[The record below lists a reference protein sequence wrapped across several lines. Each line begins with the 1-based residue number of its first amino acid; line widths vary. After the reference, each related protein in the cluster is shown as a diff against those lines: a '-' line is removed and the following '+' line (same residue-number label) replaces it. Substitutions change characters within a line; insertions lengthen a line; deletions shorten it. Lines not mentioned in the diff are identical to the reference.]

1 MGVNGR
7 IVPPYAIVV
16 LESVLT
22 EQNAVPLIVVS
33 SARDPVEA
41 INSILRRAG
50 HPVHCTWIAS
60 LRDLGESIAKVNPE
74 LIVHVSGAQE
84 ELQSVITIRDQ
95 TAPTVPVV
103 VLADTVD
110 EGRIAAAMIGGA
122 RDVVTLANPVRLQ
135 AVMVRE
141 LRAHRLERALN
152 TTLKSAHDARS
163 QLETVLERSND
174 AIVQIQEGIVVDAN
188 PAWVELFGVEE
199 GLLGHP
205 VMDLFD
211 ESTQPA
217 LRGALAACLQGRWN
231 DHTLKVNALLS
242 DGSKLPVEVVLAL
255 GEHEGEPS
263 IRLVLPSK
271 PRDDTKLVEELSD
284 VVRSDPTTGLLRR
297 RELLEALTA
306 RLSSAAAG
314 GMRCIALIKL
324 DKFSTIERDVGV
336 TASDDVLAEFAKL
349 LKESLYPKE
358 VAGRFGGVRF
368 LVLLE
373 RGNEHDI
380 EAWGDQLI
388 ARVQKHVMRI
398 KDKTV
403 SLTCTVGLS
412 VVPANAGVDA
422 VIADA
427 IEASRKGI
435 ARGGN
440 QTVTSDRADND
451 NRVQSYDKVWVKHI
465 KAALMEN
472 RFRLVQQPVASLQ
485 GDDPVMFDVLVR
497 MIDTQGKEVL
507 PAEFMAAAERNDLL
521 KNIDRWVVGA
531 SLSFAAQRRPG
542 CLFVRLSKDTAKDG
556 SFLDWLENHVRASR
570 AEPQRLCFQVTEEV
584 ASSYLVQVKALATAL
599 RQKGFRFALDGFGSG
614 RDSQGLLDSVP
625 LDFVKIDGALVQGLT
640 GDPLLQQRVR
650 TLVEGATKRLIQTI
664 GERVEDA
671 NTMAVLWQ
679 VGVQYIQGYFVNE
692 PEQVVLRADGR

>member
-1 MGVNGR
+1 
-7 IVPPYAIVV
+7 
-16 LESVLT
+16 LT
-22 EQNAVPLIVVS
+22 EQNAVPLVVMS
-33 SARDPVEA
+33 AARDPVEA

-50 HPVHCTWIAS
+50 HPVHCTWIPS
-60 LRDLGESIAKVNPE
+60 LRDLAEAVTKVSPE
-74 LIVHVSGAQE
+74 LLIYITGPAD
-84 ELQSVITIRDQ
+84 ELQAVVNIRDQ

-103 VLADTVD
+103 VLAESVD
-110 EGRIAAAMIGGA
+110 EARIAAAMTTGA

-141 LRAHRLERALN
+141 LRAYRLERALN
-152 TTLKSAHDARS
+152 TTLKSASDARN

-211 ESTQPA
+211 ESSQPA
-217 LRGALAACLQGRWN
+217 LRGALAACLQGRWD
-231 DHTLKVNALLS
+231 DHTLKVNAILA
-242 DGSKLPVEVVLAL
+242 DGSRLPVEVVLAL

-263 IRLVLPSK
+263 VRLVLPSN
-271 PRDDTKLVEELSD
+271 PRDDTKLAEKLSD
-284 VVRSDPTTGLLRR
+284 VVRSDATTGLLHR
-297 RELLEALTA
+297 RELIEALGSRLGSTA
-306 RLSSAAAG
+306 PG
-314 GMRCIALIKL
+314 GMRCVALVKL
-324 DKFSTIERDVGV
+324 DKFATIERDVGV
-336 TASDDVLAEFAKL
+336 TASEEVLADFAKL
-349 LKESLYPKE
+349 LRQSLHSKE
-358 VAGRFGGVRF
+358 VVGRFGGVRF

-380 EAWGDQLI
+380 EAWGEQLI
-388 ARVQKHVMRI
+388 ARVQKHVIRI
-398 KDKTV
+398 KDKSIT
-403 SLTCTVGLS
+403 LTCTVGLS
-412 VVPANAGVDA
+412 VVPPANAPLDA
-422 VIADA
+422 LIADA
-427 IEASRKGI
+427 IEACKKG
-435 ARGGN
+435 AGRGGN

-472 RFRLVQQPVASLQ
+472 RFRLVQQPIASLQ

-497 MIDTQGKEVL
+497 MVDTQGKEVL

-556 SFLDWLENHVRASR
+556 SFLEWLENHVRASR
-570 AEPQRLCFQVTEEV
+570 AEPQRLCFQITEEI
-584 ASSYLVQVKALATAL
+584 ASSYITQVKALASAL
-599 RQKGFRFALDGFGSG
+599 RQKGFRFALDSFGSG
-614 RDSQGLLDSVP
+614 RDSQGLLDSVA

-640 GDPLLQQRVR
+640 GDPQLQQRVR
-650 TLVEGATKRLIQTI
+650 VLVEAATKRLIQTI

-692 PEQVVLRADGR
+692 PEQVVLRADGGR

>member
-1 MGVNGR
+1 
-7 IVPPYAIVV
+7 
-16 LESVLT
+16 LT
-22 EQNAVPLIVVS
+22 EQNAVPLIVMS

-50 HPVHCTWIAS
+50 HPVHCTWIAA
-60 LRDLGESIAKVNPE
+60 LRDLSEAITKVNPE
-74 LIVHVSGAQE
+74 LLVHVGSSD
-84 ELQSVITIRDQ
+84 ELQSVINIRDQ
-95 TAPTVPVV
+95 SIAALPIV
-103 VLADTVD
+103 VLAEVAD
-110 EGRIAAAMIGGA
+110 ETRIANAMIAGA

-135 AVMVRE
+135 AVMLRE
-141 LRAHRLERALN
+141 LRAYRLERALN
-152 TTLKSAHDARS
+152 TTVKTASDARS
-163 QLETVLERSND
+163 QLETVLARSND

-188 PAWVELFGVEE
+188 PAWVELFGADD
-199 GLLGHP
+199 GLLGQP

-231 DHTLKVNALLS
+231 NDHALKVNAILG
-242 DGSKLPVEVVLAL
+242 DGTRRPVEVVLAL

-263 IRLVLPSK
+263 IRLVLPRQT
-271 PRDDTKLVEELSD
+271 RDETKLAQQLSD
-284 VVRSDPTTGLLRR
+284 AVRSDATTGLLHRR
-297 RELLEALTA
+297 DLLEALRTRLESTA
-306 RLSSAAAG
+306 PG
-314 GMRCIALIKL
+314 GVRSITLIKL
-324 DKFSTIERDVGV
+324 DKFATIERDVGV
-336 TASDDVLAEFAKL
+336 VASDEVLTEFAKV
-349 LKESLYPKE
+349 LKETLHPKE
-358 VAGRFGGVRF
+358 VVGRFGGVRF
-368 LVLLE
+368 LALLE

-380 EAWGDQLI
+380 EAWGEQLI
-388 ARVQKHVMRI
+388 ARIKKHVVRV
-398 KDKTV
+398 KDKTI
-403 SLTCTVGLS
+403 SLTCSVGLS
-412 VVPANAGVDA
+412 VVPPGKVELEA

-427 IEASRKGI
+427 MEACRKG
-435 ARGGN
+435 AGRGGN

-485 GDDPVMFDVLVR
+485 GEDPGMFDVLVR

-507 PAEFMAAAERNDLL
+507 PGEFMAAAERNDLL

-556 SFLDWLENHVRASR
+556 SFLEWLENHVRSSR
-570 AEPQRLCFQVTEEV
+570 AEPQRLCFQVTEEL
-584 ASSYLVQVKALATAL
+584 ASSYVTQVKALASAL
-599 RQKGFRFALDGFGSG
+599 RQKGFRFALDQFGSG

-640 GDPLLQQRVR
+640 GDPQLQQRVR
-650 TLVEGATKRLIQTI
+650 VLVEAATKRLIQTI

-679 VGVQYIQGYFVNE
+679 VGVQYIQGYFLSE
-692 PEQVVLRADGR
+692 PEQVVLRAEGR

>member
-1 MGVNGR
+1 M
-7 IVPPYAIVV
+7 
-16 LESVLT
+16 T

-60 LRDLGESIAKVNPE
+60 LRDLGEAIAKFNPE
-74 LIVHVSGAQE
+74 LLVHVSGTQE
-84 ELQSVITIRDQ
+84 DLQSVVTIRDQ
-95 TAPTVPVV
+95 TSSTVPLV
-103 VLADTVD
+103 VLADAID
-110 EGRIAAAMIGGA
+110 EARIAAAMIVGA
-122 RDVVTLANPVRLQ
+122 RDVVTLHNPVRLQ

-297 RELLEALTA
+297 RELIEALTA
-306 RLSSAAAG
+306 RFASAAAG
-314 GMRCIALIKL
+314 GMRCIAFIKL

-336 TASDDVLAEFAKL
+336 TASDDVLTEFAKL
-349 LKESLYPKE
+349 LKETLNPKE
-358 VAGRFGGVRF
+358 LAGRFGGVRF
-368 LVLLE
+368 VVLLE

-380 EAWGDQLI
+380 EAWGEQLI

-422 VIADA
+422 VVADA
-427 IEASRKGI
+427 IEACRKGVG
-435 ARGGN
+435 RGGN

-497 MIDTQGKEVL
+497 MVDAQGKEVL

-531 SLSFAAQRRPG
+531 SLSFAAQRKPG

-556 SFLDWLENHVRASR
+556 SFLEWLENHVRSSR
-570 AEPQRLCFQVTEEV
+570 AEPQRLCFQITEEV
-584 ASSYLVQVKALATAL
+584 AASYLVQVKALATAL

-614 RDSQGLLDSVP
+614 RDSQGLLDTVP

-640 GDPLLQQRVR
+640 GDPQLQMRVR
-650 TLVEGATKRLIQTI
+650 ALVEGATKRLIQTI

>member
-1 MGVNGR
+1 
-7 IVPPYAIVV
+7 
-16 LESVLT
+16 LT

-74 LIVHVSGAQE
+74 LLVHVSGAQE
-84 ELQSVITIRDQ
+84 ELQSVVTIRDQ

-103 VLADTVD
+103 VLADAVD

-135 AVMVRE
+135 AVMLRE

-336 TASDDVLAEFAKL
+336 TASDDVLTEFAKL

-358 VAGRFGGVRF
+358 LAGRFGGVRF

-427 IEASRKGI
+427 LEASRKGI

-531 SLSFAAQRRPG
+531 SLSFAAQRKPG

-556 SFLDWLENHVRASR
+556 SFLDWLENHVRSSR

-584 ASSYLVQVKALATAL
+584 ASSYLVQVKALAAAL

-640 GDPLLQQRVR
+640 GDPQLQQRVR

>member
-1 MGVNGR
+1 
-7 IVPPYAIVV
+7 
-16 LESVLT
+16 LT
-22 EQNAVPLIVVS
+22 EQNAVPLIVMS

-41 INSILRRAG
+41 INGILRRAG
-50 HPVHCTWIAS
+50 HPVHCTWIAA
-60 LRDLGESIAKVNPE
+60 LRDLSEAITTVNPE
-74 LIVHVSGAQE
+74 LLVHVGSGE
-84 ELQSVITIRDQ
+84 ELQSVINIRDQ
-95 TAPTVPVV
+95 AVPALPVV
-103 VLADTVD
+103 VLGEAADET
-110 EGRIAAAMIGGA
+110 RIANAMIAGA

-135 AVMVRE
+135 AVMLRE
-141 LRAHRLERALN
+141 LRACRLERALN
-152 TTLKSAHDARS
+152 STLKSASDARS
-163 QLETVLERSND
+163 QLETVLARSND

-188 PAWVELFGVEE
+188 PAWIEFFGVEE
-199 GLLGHP
+199 GLLGQP

-231 DHTLKVNALLS
+231 NDHTLKVNAILG
-242 DGSKLPVEVVLAL
+242 DGTRLPVEVVLAL

-263 IRLVLPSK
+263 IRLVLPRQT
-271 PRDDTKLVEELSD
+271 RDDTKLAEQLSD
-284 VVRSDPTTGLLRR
+284 VVRSDATTGLLHR
-297 RELLEALTA
+297 RELIEALMA
-306 RLSSAAAG
+306 RLESAAAG

-324 DKFSTIERDVGV
+324 DKFATIERDVGV
-336 TASDDVLAEFAKL
+336 VGSEEALAEFAKV
-349 LKESLYPKE
+349 LKETLHSKE
-358 VAGRFGGVRF
+358 VVGRFGGVRF
-368 LVLLE
+368 LALLE

-380 EAWGDQLI
+380 EAWGEQLI
-388 ARVQKHVMRI
+388 ARVQKHVMRV
-398 KDKTV
+398 KDKTI
-403 SLTCTVGLS
+403 SLTCSVGLS
-412 VVPANAGVDA
+412 VLPPGKADLDA

-427 IEASRKGI
+427 IEACRKGA

-440 QTVTSDRADND
+440 QTITSDRADND

-497 MIDTQGKEVL
+497 MVDTHGKEVL

-556 SFLDWLENHVRASR
+556 SFLDWLENHVRSSR
-570 AEPQRLCFQVTEEV
+570 AEPHRLCFQVTEEL
-584 ASSYLVQVKALATAL
+584 AATYITQVKGLATAL
-599 RQKGFRFALDGFGSG
+599 RQKGFRFALDSFGSG
-614 RDSQGLLDSVP
+614 RDSQGVLDSVP

-640 GDPLLQQRVR
+640 GDPQLQQRVR
-650 TLVEGATKRLIQTI
+650 VLVEAATKRLIQTI
-664 GERVEDA
+664 AERVEDA

>member
-1 MGVNGR
+1 M
-7 IVPPYAIVV
+7 
-16 LESVLT
+16 T

-60 LRDLGESIAKVNPE
+60 LRDLAESISKVHPE
-74 LIVHVSGAQE
+74 LLVQVSGAQD
-84 ELQSVITIRDQ
+84 ELQSVVTIRDQ

-103 VLADTVD
+103 VLADGVD
-110 EGRIAAAMIGGA
+110 EARIATAMTVGA
-122 RDVVTLANPVRLQ
+122 RDVVSLANPVRLQ
-135 AVMVRE
+135 AVMLRE

-188 PAWVELFGVEE
+188 PAWVELFGLDE
-199 GLLGHP
+199 GVLGQP

-271 PRDDTKLVEELSD
+271 PRDDAKLVEELSD

-297 RELLEALTA
+297 RELIESLTT
-306 RLSSAAAG
+306 RLASAAAG
-314 GMRCIALIKL
+314 GMRCVAIIKL

-336 TASDDVLAEFAKL
+336 TSSDDVLTEFAKL

-358 VAGRFGGVRF
+358 LAGRFGGVRF

-380 EAWGDQLI
+380 EAWGEQLI
-388 ARVQKHVMRI
+388 SRVQKHVIRI

-403 SLTCTVGLS
+403 
-412 VVPANAGVDA
+412 
-422 VIADA
+422 
-427 IEASRKGI
+427 
-435 ARGGN
+435 
-440 QTVTSDRADND
+440 
-451 NRVQSYDKVWVKHI
+451 
-465 KAALMEN
+465 
-472 RFRLVQQPVASLQ
+472 
-485 GDDPVMFDVLVR
+485 
-497 MIDTQGKEVL
+497 
-507 PAEFMAAAERNDLL
+507 
-521 KNIDRWVVGA
+521 
-531 SLSFAAQRRPG
+531 
-542 CLFVRLSKDTAKDG
+542 
-556 SFLDWLENHVRASR
+556 
-570 AEPQRLCFQVTEEV
+570 
-584 ASSYLVQVKALATAL
+584 
-599 RQKGFRFALDGFGSG
+599 
-614 RDSQGLLDSVP
+614 
-625 LDFVKIDGALVQGLT
+625 
-640 GDPLLQQRVR
+640 
-650 TLVEGATKRLIQTI
+650 
-664 GERVEDA
+664 
-671 NTMAVLWQ
+671 
-679 VGVQYIQGYFVNE
+679 
-692 PEQVVLRADGR
+692 

>member
-1 MGVNGR
+1 M
-7 IVPPYAIVV
+7 
-16 LESVLT
+16 T
-22 EQNAVPLIVVS
+22 EQNAVPLIVMS

-60 LRDLGESIAKVNPE
+60 LRDLGEAIKTVTPE
-74 LIVHVSGAQE
+74 LLVHVAGAND
-84 ELQSVITIRDQ
+84 ELQTVVNIRDQ

-103 VLADTVD
+103 LLAESVD
-110 EGRIAAAMIGGA
+110 ETRIANAMIGGA

-135 AVMVRE
+135 AVMIRE
-141 LRAHRLERALN
+141 LRAYRLERALN
-152 TTLKSAHDARS
+152 TTLKSASDARN

-188 PAWVELFGVEE
+188 RAWIDLFGVEE

-211 ESTQPA
+211 EATQPA

-231 DHTLKVNALLS
+231 DHTLKVNAKLA
-242 DGSKLPVEVVLAL
+242 DGRRLPVEVVLAL

-271 PRDDTKLVEELSD
+271 PRDDTKLAEKLSD
-284 VVRSDPTTGLLRR
+284 AVRSDATTGLLHR
-297 RELLEALTA
+297 RELIETLTA
-306 RLSSAAAG
+306 RLQSAVTG
-314 GMRCIALIKL
+314 GMRCVALIKI
-324 DKFSTIERDVGV
+324 DKFATVERDVGV
-336 TASDDVLAEFAKL
+336 TASEEVLADFANM
-349 LKESLYPKE
+349 LKQTLHSKE
-358 VAGRFGGVRF
+358 IAGRFGGVRF

-380 EAWGDQLI
+380 EAWGDQFV
-388 ARVQKHVMRI
+388 ARVQKHVVRV

-403 SLTCTVGLS
+403 SLTCSVGLS
-412 VVPANAGVDA
+412 VVPPGKSDPDA

-427 IEASRKGI
+427 VDACRKGA

-440 QTVTSDRADND
+440 QTITSDRADND

-497 MIDTQGKEVL
+497 MVDTQGKEVL

-556 SFLDWLENHVRASR
+556 SFLDWLENHVRSSR
-570 AEPQRLCFQVTEEV
+570 AEPQRLCFQITEEV
-584 ASSYLVQVKALATAL
+584 ASSYITQVRALAGAL
-599 RQKGFRFALDGFGSG
+599 RQKGFRFALDSFGSG
-614 RDSQGLLDSVP
+614 RDSQGLLETVP
-625 LDFVKIDGALVQGLT
+625 LDFVKIDGAIVQGLT
-640 GDPLLQQRVR
+640 GDPQLQQRVR
-650 TLVEGATKRLIQTI
+650 VLVEAATKRLIQTI